1 MVGQVDGPESPAVSP
16 EPVDAGVPVPPVH
29 VTPAV
34 IADPVPVAPAP
45 VAEAVADDPPAPPA
59 PKRSRAHAESLAE
72 PEVVAGTV
80 VVDPATVEEAD
91 APPALGGLAAAEAAT
106 SSETFADLGLSQQM
120 LRALSDAGYQRP
132 TPIQAQAVPLALKGR
147 DLMGLAMTGT
157 GKTAAFT
164 IPIIERLT
172 GGPSRTR
179 ALILT
184 PTRELCQQVE
194 ESFRKYGRH
203 SGLHVVSVYGGVGY
217 EPQTKALREGV
228 DVIVATPGRL
238 IDHLEKQNV
247 AFDEIEILV
256 LDEADRML
264 DMGFAPQIS
273 RIVGQVDKYRQTL
286 LFSATMPPEV
296 EALARKYLRKPVV
309 VQVGRRSAAATT
321 VQHYVYPCPKVKKS
335 ALLVQ
340 LMRERQMDSVLVF
353 TRTKHGADRVVR
365 HLERE
370 GIEADALHAD
380 KTQGQRTKS
389 LDDFKRGQT
398 KVLVATDI
406 AQRGLDISH
415 ISHVINYDVPQQ
427 AEDYVHRIGRTGR
440 AAKTGDAY
448 TFMCADEIAMV
459 RLIERVIGR
468 DIPRVSVPGFDFGT

>member
-1 MVGQVDGPESPAVSP
+1 VNSNEQESP
-16 EPVDAGVPVPPVH
+16 
-29 VTPAV
+29 TP
-34 IADPVPVAPAP
+34 
-45 VAEAVADDPPAPPA
+45 
-59 PKRSRAHAESLAE
+59 S
-72 PEVVAGTV
+72 
-80 VVDPATVEEAD
+80 
-91 APPALGGLAAAEAAT
+91 GGLAAAEAAT
-106 SSETFADLGLSQQM
+106 SDVTFSELGLSAAM
-120 LRALSDAGYQRP
+120 LRALTDAGYTRP

-172 GGPSRTR
+172 GGPKRTR

-203 SGLHVVSVYGGVGY
+203 SKLAVISVYGGVGY
-217 EPQTKALREGV
+217 DPQTKALRGGV
-228 DVIVATPGRL
+228 DVVVATPGRL
-238 IDHLEKQNV
+238 IDHIERGNADFRELEV
-247 AFDEIEILV
+247 LV

-273 RIVGQVDKYRQTL
+273 KIVARLDQFRQTL

-296 EALARKYLRKPVV
+296 EALARKYLRKPAV

-321 VQHYVYPCPKVKKS
+321 VQHFVYPCPKEKK
-335 ALLVQ
+335 ADLLVK
-340 LMRERQMDSVLVF
+340 LMTDHPMDSVLVF
-353 TRTKHGADRVVR
+353 TRTKAGADRVVR
-365 HLERE
+365 ALERG

-380 KTQGQRTKS
+380 KTQGQRAQVLAS
-389 LDDFKRGQT
+389 FKDGKT

-415 ISHVINYDVPQQ
+415 ITHVINYDVPQQ

-440 AAKTGDAY
+440 AARTGDAF

-459 RLIERVIGR
+459 RTIERVIGKE
-468 DIPRVSVPGFDFGT
+468 IPRISVAGFDFGT